1 MAYTTIDD
9 PSAYFQTATY
19 TGTSDDSA
27 KVVTNDGNSD
37 LQPDLLWIKARS
49 GTYSDRDHALYDS
62 SRGATKRLES
72 STTDTEATDSGNSF
86 SSDGFTLTANYT
98 INGPGTEYV
107 GWQWKA
113 NGGTTSSN
121 TDGNV
126 TVTLQANTTAGFSIG
141 TWTSNGGTSGTIGHG
156 LGARPDIVI
165 TKERDDTGNWNV
177 IVPDYASNQM
187 GFLQSTNAFGV
198 ASGINTV
205 GSSTFTDGDGA
216 DSNDRVFYAFRSI
229 QGYSKIGQ
237 YKGNGDADGTFVYT
251 GFKPAFLIAKEA
263 GATRNWTMAASKLQT
278 AGNGTNTNSFQ
289 PNIAGAQDANE
300 RMDWLSNGFK
310 LRTISTTWNTD
321 NGTFIYAAFA
331 KNPFVTSGGVPCTA
345 R

>member
-1 MAYTTIDD
+1 
-9 PSAYFQTATY
+9 
-19 TGTSDDSA
+19 
-27 KVVTNDGNSD
+27 
-37 LQPDLLWIKARS
+37 
-49 GTYSDRDHALYDS
+49 
-62 SRGATKRLES
+62 
-72 STTDTEATDSGNSF
+72 
-86 SSDGFTLTANYT
+86 
-98 INGPGTEYV
+98 
-107 GWQWKA
+107 
-113 NGGTTSSN
+113 
-121 TDGNV
+121 
-126 TVTLQANTTAGFSIG
+126 
-141 TWTSNGGTSGTIGHG
+141 
-156 LGARPDIVI
+156 
-165 TKERDDTGNWNV
+165 
-177 IVPDYASNQM
+177 M
-187 GFLQSTNAFGV
+187 GFLQSTSAFGV

>member
-9 PSAYFQTATY
+9 SSAHFQTAIWS
-19 TGTSDDSA
+19 GSGSGQA
-27 KVVTNDGNSD
+27 ITNGGNSD
-37 LQPDLLWIKARS
+37 LQPDFVWIKKRAGGTARS
-49 GTYSDRDHALYDS
+49 HNLYDS
-62 SRGATKRLES
+62 SRGTTKLLMS
-72 STTDTEATDSGNSF
+72 NSTNAEETQAAGLTAF
-86 SSDGFTLTANYT
+86 SSDGFTV
-98 INGPGTEYV
+98 GDDDGVDGSGGTYV
-107 GWQWKA
+107 AWQWKA

-177 IVPDYASNQM
+177 IVPDYAGNEM
-187 GFLQSTNAFGV
+187 GFLQSTAAFGV

-229 QGYSKIGQ
+229 QGYSKIGF
-237 YKGNGDADGTFVYT
+237 YKGNGNANGVFVYT
-251 GFKPAFLIAKEA
+251 GFQPRWLVIKPPSVVSSWFQLDTARDTYNPATKFLELETTDAEDD
-263 GATRNWTMAASKLQT
+263 GADKDID
-278 AGNGTNTNSFQ
+278 F
-289 PNIAGAQDANE
+289 
-300 RMDWLSNGFK
+300 LSNGFK
-310 LRTISTTWNTD
+310 TRAATGFHND
-321 NGTFIYAAFA
+321 NGETYLYIAFA
-331 KNPFVTSGGVPCTA
+331 KHPFITSKGIPCTA
-345 R
+345 F

>member
-9 PSAYFQTATY
+9 PSAHFQTTIY
-19 TGTSDDSA
+19 TGNGSDDLSI
-27 KVVTNDGNSD
+27 TNDGNSD
-37 LQPDLLWIKARS
+37 LQPDFVWLKNRAK
-49 GTYSDRDHALYDS
+49 GDKDHILYDS
-62 SRGATKRLES
+62 SRGATKQLHSSNTNAES
-72 STTDTEATDSGNSF
+72 TVSGLTDFN
-86 SSDGFTLTANYT
+86 SDGFTIDDDGGANT
-98 INGPGTEYV
+98 SGDSHV
-107 GWQWKA
+107 SWQWKA

-177 IVPDYASNQM
+177 IVPDYAGNEM
-187 GFLQSTNAFGV
+187 GFLQSTAAFGV

-229 QGYSKIGQ
+229 QGYSKIGF
-237 YKGNGDADGTFVYT
+237 YKGNGNANGVFVYT
-251 GFKPAFLIAKEA
+251 GFQPRWLVIKPPSVVSNWFHLDTARDTYNPATKFLRFD
-263 GATRNWTMAASKLQT
+263 GANVEDD
-278 AGNGTNTNSFQ
+278 
-289 PNIAGAQDANE
+289 GADK
-300 RMDWLSNGFK
+300 DIDFLSNGFK
-310 LRTISTTWNTD
+310 TRAATGFHND
-321 NGTFIYAAFA
+321 NGETYLYIAFA
-331 KNPFVTSGGVPCTA
+331 KHPFVTSKGIPCTA
-345 R
+345 F

>member
-9 PSAYFQTATY
+9 SSAHFQIATY
-19 TGTSDDSA
+19 TGNGSTQA
-27 KVVTNDGNSD
+27 ITFDGNSD
-37 LQPDLLWIKARS
+37 LQPDFIYGSLRDEDGGARFVF
-49 GTYSDRDHALYDS
+49 DS
-62 SRGATKRLES
+62 SRGTTKRLKTND
-72 STTDTEATDSGNSF
+72 TTEEQVRSGVTAF
-86 SSDGFTLTANYT
+86 SSDGFTMGDHADSNSSDETA
-98 INGPGTEYV
+98 V
-107 GWQWKA
+107 VWAWKA

-177 IVPDYASNQM
+177 IVPDYAGNEM
-187 GFLQSTNAFGV
+187 GFLQSTAAFGV

-229 QGYSKIGQ
+229 QGYSKIGF
-237 YKGNGDADGTFVYT
+237 YKGNGNANGVFVYT
-251 GFKPAFLIAKEA
+251 GFQPRWLVIKPPSVVSNWFHLDTARDTYNPATKFLRFD
-263 GATRNWTMAASKLQT
+263 GANVEDD
-278 AGNGTNTNSFQ
+278 
-289 PNIAGAQDANE
+289 GADK
-300 RMDWLSNGFK
+300 DIDFLSNGFK
-310 LRTISTTWNTD
+310 TRAATGFHND
-321 NGTFIYAAFA
+321 NGETYLYIAFA
-331 KNPFVTSGGVPCTA
+331 KHPFVTSKGIPCTA
-345 R
+345 F

>member
-9 PSAYFQTATY
+9 PSAHFQTALY
-19 TGTSDDSA
+19 TGTGSSHSI
-27 KVVTNDGNSD
+27 TNDGNSD
-37 LQPDLLWIKARS
+37 LQPDFIWIKERD
-49 GTYSDRDHALYDS
+49 GTGQHGAFDS
-62 SRGATKRLES
+62 SRGVQKELKIDETGAEGTAS
-72 STTDTEATDSGNSF
+72 QSVTAFN
-86 SSDGFTLTANYT
+86 SDGFTVGTAGDY
-98 INGPGTEYV
+98 NGSDNLQV
-107 GWQWKA
+107 AWQWKC

-187 GFLQSTNAFGV
+187 GFLQSTSAFGV

-321 NGTFIYAAFA
+321 NGTFIYMAFA
-331 KNPFVTSGGVPCTA
+331 ENPFVTSGGVPCTA